1 MKRSFIKSLSWAL
14 RGVSTGLKRERN
26 LNIHF
31 WFAIV
36 VLFIAYILK
45 VGAEDFVFLLSAIFF
60 VIISETA
67 NTIIEYAMD
76 VLYPHYNPKVGMI
89 KDLAAGVVLLSSI
102 YAIVIGGMVFGKYI
116 GLSYHYWWPLIMA
129 FVFVGIYFSLKFR
142 R

>member
-14 RGVSTGLKRERN
+14 KGVSTGLKRERN

-31 WFAIV
+31 WFAIM
-36 VLFIAYILK
+36 VLLIAYILK
-45 VGAEDFVFLLSAIFF
+45 VSAEDFVFLLSAIFF

-116 GLSYHYWWPLIMA
+116 GLSYHDWWPLIMA
-129 FVFVGIYFSLKFR
+129 FIFVGIYFSLKFR

>member
-1 MKRSFIKSLSWAL
+1 M
-14 RGVSTGLKRERN
+14 
-26 LNIHF
+26 
-31 WFAIV
+31 
-36 VLFIAYILK
+36 
-45 VGAEDFVFLLSAIFF
+45 FLLSAIFF

-116 GLSYHYWWPLIMA
+116 GLSYYDWWPLIMA
-129 FVFVGIYFSLKFR
+129 FIFVGIYFSLKFR

>member
-1 MKRSFIKSLSWAL
+1 MKRSFIKSLSWAVK
-14 RGVSTGLKRERN
+14 GVSTGLKRERN

-36 VLFIAYILK
+36 VLFIAYMLK
-45 VGAEDFVFLLSAIFF
+45 VEAEDFVFLLSAIFF
-60 VIISETA
+60 VIISEVA

-89 KDLAAGVVLLSSI
+89 KDLSAGIVFLAAIYSIVV
-102 YAIVIGGMVFGKYI
+102 GGIVFGKYI
-116 GLSYHYWWPLIMA
+116 GLPYHYWWPLIMMLI
-129 FVFVGIYFSLKFR
+129 FVVIYFSLRFR